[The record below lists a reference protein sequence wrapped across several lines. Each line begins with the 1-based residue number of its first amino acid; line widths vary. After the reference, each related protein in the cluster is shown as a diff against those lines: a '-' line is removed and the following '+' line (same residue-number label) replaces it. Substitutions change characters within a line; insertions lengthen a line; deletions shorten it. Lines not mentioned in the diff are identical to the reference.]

1 MFEKT
6 LTDVVKGIRASK
18 RDTALYI
25 SQCIAE
31 IKTEINS
38 SDMHVKANAIQK
50 LTFLQMMG
58 YSMSW
63 ASFASIEVMSSPRFA
78 HKRIGYLAAVC
89 FCCAVFG
96 KKSHFFVHSDSRLF
110 FFVRVCILISL
121 EPRIQSGY

>member
-38 SDMHVKANAIQK
+38 SDMFVKANALQK

-63 ASFASIEVMSSPRFA
+63 ASFASIEVMSSNRFA
-78 HKRIGYLAAVC
+78 HKRVGYLAAV
-89 FCCAVFG
+89 
-96 KKSHFFVHSDSRLF
+96 SSRESS
-110 FFVRVCILISL
+110 RVS
-121 EPRIQSGY
+121 